1 MSMAN
6 EAQRAEMSESL
17 RRFGMAE
24 SAIAK
29 VWESEDRIPANVR
42 AKRASNRKS
51 AEPMV
56 LDFGD
61 WE

>member
-1 MSMAN
+1 MASN
-6 EAQRAEMSESL
+6 AQREEMSESL

-24 SAIAK
+24 DAIAK
-29 VWESEDRIPANVR
+29 VWENEDQITANAR
-42 AKRASNRKS
+42 AKRAANAKPIEQT
-51 AEPMV
+51 A

>member
-1 MSMAN
+1 MASN
-6 EAQRAEMSESL
+6 REEMTESL

-24 SAIAK
+24 EAIAK
-29 VWESEDRIPANVR
+29 VWESEDQIAEAKR
-42 AKRASNRKS
+42 AKRAANRKPV
-51 AEPMV
+51 EPTA

>member
-1 MSMAN
+1 MASN
-6 EAQRAEMSESL
+6 AHKNRAEVTESL

-24 SAIAK
+24 SAIETVFA
-29 VWESEDRIPANVR
+29 SEAQIASNVA
-42 AKRASNRKS
+42 AKRAANRKPVEQS
-51 AEPMV
+51 A

>member
-1 MSMAN
+1 MASN
-6 EAQRAEMSESL
+6 REEMTESL

-24 SAIAK
+24 EAIVK
-29 VWESEDRIPANVR
+29 VWESEDQIAEAKR
-42 AKRASNRKS
+42 AKRAAKPV
-51 AEPMV
+51 EPTA

>member
-1 MSMAN
+1 MAN
-6 EAQRAEMSESL
+6 NREEMTESL

-24 SAIAK
+24 QAIAK
-29 VWESEDRIPANVR
+29 VWESEDMIAANER
-42 AKRASNRKS
+42 AKRAANRKPVEQ
-51 AEPMV
+51 AA

>member
-1 MSMAN
+1 MASN
-6 EAQRAEMSESL
+6 AHKNRAEVTESL

-24 SAIAK
+24 SGIEAVFASEAQIA
-29 VWESEDRIPANVR
+29 ANVA
-42 AKRASNRKS
+42 AKRAANRKPVE
-51 AEPMV
+51 ATA

>member
-1 MSMAN
+1 MAN
-6 EAQRAEMSESL
+6 NREEMTESL
-17 RRFGMAE
+17 RRFGMAD

-29 VWESEDRIPANVR
+29 VWESEDQIAEAKR
-42 AKRASNRKS
+42 AKRAANRKPVEQS
-51 AEPMV
+51 A

>member
-1 MSMAN
+1 MASN
-6 EAQRAEMSESL
+6 REEMTESL

-29 VWESEDRIPANVR
+29 VWESEDQIAANER
-42 AKRASNRKS
+42 AKRAASRKPVQQT
-51 AEPMV
+51 A

>member
-1 MSMAN
+1 MSMTN
-6 EAQRAEMSESL
+6 KAQREEMSESL

-24 SAIAK
+24 TAIAK
-29 VWESEDRIPANVR
+29 VWESEDMIARNAR
-42 AKRASNRKS
+42 AKRAAARKPVEQPS
-51 AEPMV
+51 

>member
-1 MSMAN
+1 MGMAN

-24 SAIAK
+24 STIAK
-29 VWESEDRIPANVR
+29 VWAHENVAAANAR
-42 AKRASNRKS
+42 AKRAANRKPVEQT
-51 AEPMV
+51 A

>member
-1 MSMAN
+1 MASN
-6 EAQRAEMSESL
+6 REEMTESL
-17 RRFGMAE
+17 RRFGMAD

-29 VWESEDRIPANVR
+29 VWESEDQIAEAKR
-42 AKRASNRKS
+42 AKRAANRKPVEQS
-51 AEPMV
+51 A

>member
-1 MSMAN
+1 MASN
-6 EAQRAEMSESL
+6 REEMTESL

-24 SAIAK
+24 QAIAK
-29 VWESEDRIPANVR
+29 VWENEDQIAEAKR
-42 AKRASNRKS
+42 AKRAANRKPVEQT
-51 AEPMV
+51 A

>member
-1 MSMAN
+1 MASN
-6 EAQRAEMSESL
+6 AERAEMSESL

-29 VWESEDRIPANVR
+29 VWESEDQIAANVR
-42 AKRASNRKS
+42 AKRAAKPVEQP
-51 AEPMV
+51 A

-61 WE
+61 WN

>member
-1 MSMAN
+1 MASN
-6 EAQRAEMSESL
+6 REEMTESL

-24 SAIAK
+24 EAIVK
-29 VWESEDRIPANVR
+29 VWESEDQIAKAKR
-42 AKRASNRKS
+42 AKRAADRKPVEQT
-51 AEPMV
+51 A